1 LPLADTCAIDCVIR
15 NALAVHHTTPG
26 RGVMHSQETR
36 GAAHD
41 GAMQRRPITAGALDS
56 Y

>member
-26 RGVMHSQETR
+26 RSGGSRRQTR